1 VERLEAASAILQVC
15 GNYGGLT
22 GHGSFVA
29 LNDSI
34 EFAATCFSRRLT
46 LFFSGAG
53 IYLSRDYWSARRWRH
68 GS

>member
-22 GHGSFVA
+22 RRCSFVA
-29 LNDSI
+29 LINGI
-34 EFAATCFSRRLT
+34 EFAAICFSRRLA